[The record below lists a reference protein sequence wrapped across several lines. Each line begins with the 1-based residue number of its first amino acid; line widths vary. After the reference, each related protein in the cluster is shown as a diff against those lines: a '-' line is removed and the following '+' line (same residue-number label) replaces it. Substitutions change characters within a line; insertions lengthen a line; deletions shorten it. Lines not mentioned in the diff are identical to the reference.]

1 MIIFE
6 RTENI
11 PVCGDTFYD
20 GIKLEITG
28 GYETTIDAYLNYFI
42 VFLESL
48 SFTHEQIIEFLKDYV
63 AELNGEVEVKYED

>member
-6 RTENI
+6 RTEKI
-11 PVCGDTFYD
+11 PEYGDTFYD

-28 GYETTIDAYLNYFI
+28 GYETTIDAYLKYFI

-48 SFTHEQIIEFLKDYV
+48 SFTREQIIEFLRDYV
-63 AELNGEVEVKYED
+63 LEELKNER

>member
-1 MIIFE
+1 MLIFE
-6 RTENI
+6 RTEKT
-11 PVCGDTFYD
+11 PEYGDTFYD

-42 VFLESL
+42 VFLSAL

-63 AELNGEVEVKYED
+63 AELDDETGEGI

>member
-1 MIIFE
+1 MIVFE
-6 RTENI
+6 RTEKI
-11 PVCGDTFYD
+11 GDTFYD

-63 AELNGEVEVKYED
+63 VELDGETEVKYED

>member
-1 MIIFE
+1 MIVFE
-6 RTENI
+6 RTEKI
-11 PVCGDTFYD
+11 GDTFYD